1 MQSHRCPRL
10 LAHVPGLP
18 TWAALHEGVRHALG
32 EAEGGSWWG
41 VSSPNLLYHAHS
53 LRGGERQNG
62 GNACG
67 VVASGLHVGKVEHA
81 VARLVAVS
89 ARRARQLKHPID
101 VHMPECGGA
110 LGVKLVFPPSPIS
123 RKFNPNEATSISR
136 GPFFGD
142 IAGSSATAP
151 DKMLGLLRDALCACI
166 TMVRSR
172 GSMRIP

>member
-81 VARLVAVS
+81 VARLVAVTV
-89 ARRARQLKHPID
+89 P
-101 VHMPECGGA
+101 VA
-110 LGVKLVFPPSPIS
+110 LDSSSILSMSTCRSPAGTLSVNSSSNVDAGELVFPPSHFP
-123 RKFNPNEATSISR
+123 AL
-136 GPFFGD
+136 
-142 IAGSSATAP
+142 TAAE
-151 DKMLGLLRDALCACI
+151 R
-166 TMVRSR
+166 
-172 GSMRIP
+172 